1 MADLTRAQIKRATV
15 LANRA
20 VEALDAETMAA
31 LIALYREQSAAISAR
46 IRAHAGPGD
55 SVALQELR
63 SLLDQVEGILRRLS
77 SARDALLAPALE
89 TAAGLGA
96 DAVVG
101 SLAVT
106 GTVMRT
112 AASMRVSE
120 SAVRFVREFVAADG
134 LQLSDR
140 LWRMDRGARDAVV
153 NGIES
158 AVIQGHGATQAA
170 REFLM
175 RGAAVPADVAQRARA
190 GECRGAGG
198 ACRGSD
204 DGGDGRA
211 QFQAQRLF
219 RTEIN
224 RAHGEAYMLGGEDHP
239 DFAGWR
245 YVLSPAH
252 PEPDIC
258 DLLSTQ
264 NLYGLGPGVYP
275 DRESCPWPAHPNIL
289 SFVQIVFRDE
299 VTAADR
305 AGKETPMQALARL
318 PRDRLEGV
326 LGKGK
331 TAIYDAGKLTQGM
344 IRAPLSAVLERVGG

>member
-175 RGAAVPADVAQRARA
+175 RGAAVPADVAQRAGLANAGALAARA
-190 GECRGAGG
+190 EDLMTGATG
-198 ACRGSD
+198 
-204 DGGDGRA
+204 A

-344 IRAPLSAVLERVGG
+344 IRAPLRAVLERVGG

>member
-1 MADLTRAQIKRATV
+1 MADLTRAQIRRSTQA
-15 LANRA
+15 AHR
-20 VEALDAETMAA
+20 EIERLDAETLATLA
-31 LIALYREQSAAISAR
+31 ELYADEAAAIAAR

-63 SLLDQVEGILRRLS
+63 SLLDQVEGILRRLTA
-77 SARDALLAPALE
+77 ARDDLLVPALE

-96 DAVVG
+96 DAILG
-101 SLAVT
+101 AMAPT
-106 GTVMRT
+106 GQVLRT

-120 SAVRFVREFVAADG
+120 SAVRFVQEFVAADG
-134 LQLSDR
+134 LTLSDR

-153 NGIES
+153 NAIES
-158 AVIQGHGATQAA
+158 GVIQGHGATQAA

-175 RGAAVPADVAQRARA
+175 RGEAVPDVVQARA
-190 GECRGAGG
+190 VLASVPSLTARTDALMTGEMGAEY
-198 ACRGSD
+198 
-204 DGGDGRA
+204 
-211 QFQAQRLF
+211 QAARVF
-219 RTEIN
+219 RTELN
-224 RAHGEAYMLGGEDHP
+224 RAHGEAYMAGGEDHP

-245 YVLSPAH
+245 YLLSPAH

-264 NLYGLGPGVYP
+264 NLYGLGEGVYP
-275 DRESCPWPAHPNIL
+275 DRESCPWPAHPNTL

-299 VTAADR
+299 VSDVDR

-331 TAIYDAGKLTQGM
+331 TAVYDAGKLTQGM
-344 IRAPLSAVLERVGG
+344 IRAPLSAVLARVG